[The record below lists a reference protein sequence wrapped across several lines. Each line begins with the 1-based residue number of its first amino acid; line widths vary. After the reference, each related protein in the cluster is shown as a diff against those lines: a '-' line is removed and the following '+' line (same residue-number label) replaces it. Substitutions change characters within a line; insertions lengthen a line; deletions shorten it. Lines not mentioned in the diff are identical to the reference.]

1 MREELNRL
9 RRINMDSEEDMARLK
24 SDVAKLNERL
34 RSFAA
39 EIETKEHEL
48 ANMAELGNRRK
59 QELLNVQQENDKLMG
74 MLRNAVD
81 LKDNTDAQKMIAE
94 EKYVVS
100 SGFEQENGP
109 RDPAAPPR
117 ERQVQI

>member
-9 RRINMDSEEDMARLK
+9 RRINMDSEEDIARLK

-59 QELLNVQQENDKLMG
+59 QELLNVQQENDRLMG

-94 EKYVVS
+94 EKYVV
-100 SGFEQENGP
+100 N
-109 RDPAAPPR
+109 
-117 ERQVQI
+117 